1 MCGIVGYT
9 GAEEA
14 KGILLQGLY
23 RLEYRGYDSAGIAVL
38 DGEDGMDVVCRVG
51 KVKELDQ
58 AVSHRHL
65 PGHTGIGH
73 TRWATHGRPTEE
85 NAHPHRDCSGNIAV
99 VHNGIIEN
107 YLEVKDHL
115 VRKGHVFVSE
125 TDTEV
130 VAHLL
135 EEFYDGDLL
144 QAMRQTVS
152 YLQGSFSLAAVSAQ
166 EPGRIVVT
174 RRDSPL
180 VVGSGTDCAVC
191 ASDIPAL
198 IDVTRDVVYLDDDQF
213 AVLNEDGAIDFYA
226 RNGRRIA
233 PKVSHVDWDVDMAE
247 RGGYPDFM
255 LKEIHE
261 QPRVVQ
267 DTLRGRMRDGR
278 MTLDEFRLTSEQI
291 ASIDRIYIVACGSSY
306 HAGLIAKALIEKWA
320 RIPVDIRVA
329 SEFRYTEPIITR
341 QTLVIAITQ
350 SGETADTLAAMRL
363 ARGRGSKV
371 LTVTNVVGSR
381 ASRESD
387 GVIYTKAGVEISVAA
402 TKSFIAQVTALS
414 CLAMFLGQERGELS
428 ADEVATL
435 YAGISETPGQIERIL
450 ADDVSIRRA
459 AEACV
464 NASSALFIGR
474 SVGSTVCYEGALK
487 LKEISYLHAE
497 AYAAGEIKHGP
508 IALVDEHVPIVALAC
523 KSRTYAQVVS
533 NIQELRARTP
543 SSIIAVATEGD
554 TQIALHADYVIYIPE
569 VEECFL
575 PITATVVLQV
585 FARHVAVM
593 RGCDV
598 DHPRNLAKSVTVE

>member
-435 YAGISETPGQIERIL
+435 YAGISETPGQICL
-450 ADDVSIRRA
+450 LYTSDAAD
-459 AEACV
+459 E
-464 NASSALFIGR
+464 
-474 SVGSTVCYEGALK
+474 
-487 LKEISYLHAE
+487 
-497 AYAAGEIKHGP
+497 
-508 IALVDEHVPIVALAC
+508 
-523 KSRTYAQVVS
+523 
-533 NIQELRARTP
+533 
-543 SSIIAVATEGD
+543 
-554 TQIALHADYVIYIPE
+554 
-569 VEECFL
+569 
-575 PITATVVLQV
+575 
-585 FARHVAVM
+585 
-593 RGCDV
+593 
-598 DHPRNLAKSVTVE
+598 